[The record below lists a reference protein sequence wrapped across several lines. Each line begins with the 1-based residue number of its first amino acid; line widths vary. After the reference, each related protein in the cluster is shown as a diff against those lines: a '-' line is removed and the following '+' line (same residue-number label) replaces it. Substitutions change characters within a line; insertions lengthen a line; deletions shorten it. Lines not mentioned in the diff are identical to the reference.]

1 MKIQNEEQI
10 LDVHFRANIIKE
22 IVGSENVQRKRDAE
36 NRYKIF
42 KDQTKEFVLKRI
54 KDEQGSESAQEV
66 EHRISNISFCK
77 KMVEKKARVY
87 DHGVQRIVTG
97 IENEEEKEYR
107 QDQIQKQASIVGFNA
122 CMQKVNNFSELQ
134 KNATVKAMPYLNPA
148 TGKWRYK
155 PFPLNPH
162 FYDVIEDGN
171 NPELPLVHIFSY
183 FHDGIDSNQ
192 STLTSGIRSNDDV
205 NFRFGDGVDQYIAD
219 SPRDDFIDNVRYIW
233 WSHNYH
239 FTTDSKGNIIDSVSP
254 PDLKNPIGMSCFVD
268 FSIDQDNHYW
278 AIGGDDIIDA
288 AVLLNM
294 LLTDLYYIS
303 RYQGLGIFYFFGRGV
318 PKQIKIGPKE
328 VLTLDIREGDPSPQI
343 GFANSNAP
351 LDQHMK
357 MIEQHLAF
365 ILSTNNIMATSI
377 QGSLTAATAQSGIQE
392 IVQRSENVGDV
403 EASQQLY
410 VDGEPKI
417 FRIMAKWHNLYLNKG
432 LLDDDLAALGPMDEN
447 IQLMVK
453 FEKPQVMLSDKEKL
467 EVYKMREELGIDSE
481 IDLIM
486 KDNPLLT
493 RDEAEQRFK
502 QILED
507 KLIKSSMQLIRMAR
521 DGQESNLQIEDTN
534 EGNSSEREGEG
545 QERDR

>member
-10 LDVHFRANIIKE
+10 LNRDFRSNVIKE
-22 IVGSENVQRKRDAE
+22 IIGSENTQRKRNAE
-36 NRYKIF
+36 DRYLIY
-42 KDQTKEFVLKRI
+42 KDQTKDFVLDRFK
-54 KDEQGSESAQEV
+54 KEQGLESAKEV

-77 KMVEKKARVY
+77 KMVNKKAQVY
-87 DHGVQRIVTG
+87 DHGVERIVIG
-97 IENEEEKEYR
+97 DEPDELKEVK
-107 QDQIQKQASIVGFNA
+107 QDQINKQASIVGLDA

-134 KNATVKAMPYLNPA
+134 KNATIKIMPYVNPA

-155 PFPLNPH
+155 PFPLNPY

-183 FHDGIDSNQ
+183 FHDSAESNQ
-192 STLTSGIRSNDDV
+192 SSLTQGIRSNDDV
-205 NFRFGDGVDQYIAD
+205 NFRFGDGVDQTIAD
-219 SPRDDFIDNVRYIW
+219 SPKDDYIDKIRYIW

-239 FTTDSKGNIIDSVSP
+239 FTTNGKGDIIPDASP
-254 PDLKNPIGMSCFVD
+254 DDLRNPIGTSCFVD
-268 FSIDQDNHYW
+268 FSIDQDSHYW
-278 AIGGDDIIDA
+278 AIGGDDIVDA
-288 AVLLNM
+288 AILINM

-328 VLTLDIREGDPSPQI
+328 VLTLDIREGDPTPQI

-365 ILSTNNIMATSI
+365 ILSTNNIMATAI

-392 IVQRSENVGDV
+392 IVQRSENVGDI

-410 VDGEPKI
+410 KDGEPRI
-417 FRIMAKWHNLYLNKG
+417 FQKMAKWHNLYLSKG
-432 LLDDDLAALGPMDEN
+432 LLDDDLAELGPLDEN
-447 IQLMVK
+447 IQLMIK
-453 FEKPQVMLSDKEKL
+453 FGKPQVTLSDKEKL
-467 EVYKMREELGIDSE
+467 EIYKLREELGIDSE

-486 KDNPLLT
+486 KDNPMLT
-493 RDEAEQRFK
+493 REEAENRFK

-507 KLIKSSMQLIRMAR
+507 KLIKSSMQLVRMVEN
-521 DGQESNLQIEDTN
+521 GQESNLQIEDTDA
-534 EGNSSEREGEG
+534 ERPEEESGEVE
-545 QERDR
+545 ERDR